1 MIARSK
7 NMHIFH
13 FTKASPKWMDKHSLS
28 CNVWEFLYSTFLPTF
43 GIINLFIFIK
53 LMGMMSHY
61 DADFN
66 FPNYQQSLSS
76 YHMFIG
82 QSSLSFYGIFLH
94 PLPMFLC
101 GCLFL
106 IIPWMVNIH
115 CKYLSQSETCFWFTE
130 LLNFN
135 VVNFSFILFFP
146 LFCFAY
152 YFYFKKS
159 FTTEVIYS
167 LLTRCRMK

>member
-1 MIARSK
+1 MDIWIISNLLAILNNAVVRILE
-7 NMHIFH
+7 HI
-13 FTKASPKWMDKHSLS
+13 SLCLCLRIS
-28 CNVWEFLYSTFLPTF
+28 VGYKPRRRLLGQRICISSTLLKSLQSEWISIVYLTMYESSLCSTFLPTF

-76 YHMFIG
+76 YHIFIG
-82 QSSLSFYGIFLH
+82 QSSFSFYGILLH

-106 IIPWMVNIH
+106 IIPWMVNIN
-115 CKYLSQSETCFWFTE
+115 CKYLLPVW
-130 LLNFN
+130 N
-135 VVNFSFILFFP
+135 LF
-146 LFCFAY
+146 LVHRT
-152 YFYFKKS
+152 S
-159 FTTEVIYS
+159 
-167 LLTRCRMK
+167 